1 MVIIIILIVI
11 CIITSNIII
20 KFDRDIDE
28 LLIKYFSAE
37 MFGEV
42 SKLISNVNICWF
54 IIGLCIGMV
63 LMSFMRY

>member
-1 MVIIIILIVI
+1 MVLIIILIVI

-20 KFDRDIDE
+20 KFDSDIDE
-28 LLIKYFSAE
+28 LLIKYFSPE

-54 IIGLCIGMV
+54 IVGLCIGMA
-63 LMSFMRY
+63 LMNFMHY